1 MRWISLARTRR
12 EATPRHLEVRI
23 DSISESIRETL
34 DMFQSTPPRRGATR
48 TGGAGRLSSSS
59 ADSPALTCSNV
70 GIAQDVGLEFQ
81 IVQTMFDHVADA
93 NYTGELA
100 VMDHRHVAHAVAG
113 HQVHHVRDSFGRG

>member
-1 MRWISLARTRR
+1 MRWISLARTGR

-34 DMFQSTPPRRGATR
+34 DMFQSSPAKGATR

-59 ADSPALTCSNV
+59 ADRPALTCSNV
-70 GIAQDVGLEFQ
+70 GIAQDFGLDFQ

-93 NYTGELA
+93 N
-100 VMDHRHVAHAVAG
+100 
-113 HQVHHVRDSFGRG
+113 